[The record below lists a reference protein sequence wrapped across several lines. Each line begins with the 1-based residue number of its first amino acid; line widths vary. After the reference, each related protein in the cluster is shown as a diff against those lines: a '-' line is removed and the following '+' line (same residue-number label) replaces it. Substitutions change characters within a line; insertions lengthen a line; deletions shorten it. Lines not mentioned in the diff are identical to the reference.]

1 VGIIRQ
7 LFDLIRRL
15 NNAIMYVTLLILFAG
30 GSYALWDFYQTAPRF
45 LFALDEQLLA
55 NPAVVQTI
63 GEKLEW

>member
-1 VGIIRQ
+1 
-7 LFDLIRRL
+7 
-15 NNAIMYVTLLILFAG
+15 MYVTLLILFAG